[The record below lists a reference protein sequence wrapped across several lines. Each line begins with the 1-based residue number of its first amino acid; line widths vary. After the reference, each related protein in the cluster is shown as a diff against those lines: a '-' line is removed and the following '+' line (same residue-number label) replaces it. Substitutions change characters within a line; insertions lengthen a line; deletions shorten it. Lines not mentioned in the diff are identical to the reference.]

1 MYICIC
7 IHFIF
12 NINEPQFTLRDCF
25 STITIIFGA
34 DQLSKVRNLSQLYS
48 NFKESTKR
56 LSLFSKKSSP
66 RACKQALRTS
76 RIIGIY
82 CVLIYTCVMHVNEYT
97 HIHVCVI

>member
-48 NFKESTKR
+48 NFKESTKDSVCFPR
-56 LSLFSKKSSP
+56 NLLRGLVSKHF
-66 RACKQALRTS
+66 
-76 RIIGIY
+76 
-82 CVLIYTCVMHVNEYT
+82 VLLE
-97 HIHVCVI
+97 